1 MCSFSLSPTT
11 TYTNIKHAR
20 FKGEYKEFLLSRIF
34 CHLRLNWNVRHSL
47 KHLNIR
53 RARETDFFRSLVNVL
68 LNFFSYMHENWWKR
82 TVSIFIFKSEKMKS
96 KSVVAANA
104 IIISSND
111 VFLIDKIVLSSKA
124 RHVNDNNVMDAIIT
138 PGWFWSSKHLSIA
151 PFF

>member
-1 MCSFSLSPTT
+1 
-11 TYTNIKHAR
+11 
-20 FKGEYKEFLLSRIF
+20 
-34 CHLRLNWNVRHSL
+34 
-47 KHLNIR
+47 
-53 RARETDFFRSLVNVL
+53 
-68 LNFFSYMHENWWKR
+68 
-82 TVSIFIFKSEKMKS
+82 MKS